1 MLIYRLA
8 IKLIGD
14 AIMQTFQQLY
24 TEAFNNMF
32 KLVDS
37 ELSEPKS
44 YVAAD
49 EVIDTEESFV
59 VNLEV
64 PGVSIEDIS
73 VKVENSKLIVSGD
86 KKSTSE
92 NVLSSNRKF
101 KKFKNVYSLGN
112 KVNVDGIEAKLK
124 DGVLSLSL
132 PKSKEAQ
139 PKTIEIKL
147 G

>member
-1 MLIYRLA
+1 
-8 IKLIGD
+8 
-14 AIMQTFQQLY
+14 MQTFQQLY